1 MNSNQRLNHRKK
13 SFFYQHKYHACMYTL
28 NGDKGLK
35 RGVNAPKI
43 GVSKN
48 YLEFWG
54 FKDPFCT

>member
-13 SFFYQHKYHACMYTL
+13 SFFYQHKYHAYMYTL

-43 GVSKN
+43 GVPKH